1 MQTAVVLCLL
11 VALCSA
17 APSSR
22 SHLPRPRLDGRI
34 VGGEAVDI
42 SQYPW
47 QLSLQKLGS
56 HSCGASIISSNWVL
70 TAAHCLEGA
79 FISFMSFRAGS
90 SIRESGG
97 TVYDAADGYY
107 HQDYDS
113 ITTDYDIGVVQIS
126 GSFSFDSNVQAVS
139 LGSTEPSAG
148 TAVTVTGWGDL
159 SIGGS
164 SPLQLQAVTTSIVAR
179 TSCNSAYGGE
189 ITWRMICA
197 GEDAGGKDSC
207 QGDSGGPLVEG
218 STQYGIVSWGRGCAL
233 PGYPGVYANVAN
245 LRSWVTQVSG
255 V

>member
-17 APSSR
+17 APPTG

-56 HSCGASIISSNWVL
+56 HSCGASIISSDWVL
-70 TAAHCLEGA
+70 TAAHCLEGP
-79 FISFMSFRAGS
+79 FINFMSFRAGS

-97 TVYDAADGYY
+97 T
-107 HQDYDS
+107 
-113 ITTDYDIGVVQIS
+113 
-126 GSFSFDSNVQAVS
+126 AVS

-164 SPLQLQAVTTSIVAR
+164 SPTAQAVTTSIVAR
-179 TSCNSAYGGE
+179 TACNSAYGGE
-189 ITWRMICA
+189 IAWHMICA
-197 GEDAGGKDSC
+197 SEDAGGKDSC

-233 PGYPGVYANVAN
+233 PGCPGVNAIVVN
-245 LRSWVTQVSG
+245 LRSWVTQVTG